1 MFNSANESHQHSRET
16 LEILYEYDDFMG
28 SINTLIDMGC
38 GAGADLEWWATRT
51 TRDEYPRPLNIKC
64 TGVDVADQLPVAHQY
79 PNIDYAKQDFEQP
92 HIMHSYTYDVVW
104 CHDSFQYV
112 INPFQTLANWWDL
125 MSRNSMLAIIVPQT
139 TNLEFNK
146 QVFIQ
151 RDGCYYNWTIV
162 SLIHILAVSGFDC
175 SSGFFLKKQSDHWLH
190 AVVYKSEHKPMDP
203 KTTSWYELA
212 EKNLLPESAVESV
225 NRRGFLVQQD
235 LLLPWLDKSLM
246 SFAQH

>member
-64 TGVDVADQLPVAHQY
+64 TGVDVADQLPVAHRY

-92 HIMHSYTYDVVW
+92 HMMHSYKYDVVW

-112 INPFQTLANWWDL
+112 INPFQTLSNWWDL
-125 MSRNSMLAIIVPQT
+125 MSNNSMLAIVLPQT
-139 TNLEFNK
+139 TNIEFNR
-146 QVFIQ
+146 QAFIQ

-162 SLIHILAVSGFDC
+162 SLMHVLAVSGFDC
-175 SSGFFLKKQSDHWLH
+175 ASGFFLKRQSDPWLH

-203 KTTSWYELA
+203 KTTSWYDLV
-212 EKNLLPESAVESV
+212 EKNLLPESAAESI
-225 NRRGFLVQQD
+225 NRRGFLAQQD

-246 SFAQH
+246 SFARH